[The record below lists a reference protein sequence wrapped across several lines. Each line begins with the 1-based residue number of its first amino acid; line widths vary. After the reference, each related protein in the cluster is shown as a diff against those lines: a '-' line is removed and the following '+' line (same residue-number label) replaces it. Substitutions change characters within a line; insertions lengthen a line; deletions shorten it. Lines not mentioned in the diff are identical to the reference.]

1 MNGEMDELDEKE
13 REKRKNDQIEYRNR
27 QKTSNLFLFLGTVFE
42 IVISMAFVLLYFIIA
57 VVITSKLPESAQ
69 QITYNILMI
78 LAFLGGLVS
87 GFFVYR
93 FLGRLVIKKL
103 KLEDKLREDVLNQF
117 KTHKEFKAD
126 YEKKKNR

>member
-69 QITYNILMI
+69 QVTYNILMI

>member
-1 MNGEMDELDEKE
+1 
-13 REKRKNDQIEYRNR
+13 
-27 QKTSNLFLFLGTVFE
+27 
-42 IVISMAFVLLYFIIA
+42 MAFVLLYFIIA

-69 QITYNILMI
+69 QITYNILLI
-78 LAFLGGLVS
+78 IAFLGGLVS

-93 FLGRLVIKKL
+93 FLGRLVISKM

-117 KTHKEFKAD
+117 KTRKQFKED

>member
-13 REKRKNDQIEYRNR
+13 RQKRKNDQIEYRNR

-42 IVISMAFVLLYFIIA
+42 IIISMAFVLLYFIIA

-69 QITYNILMI
+69 QVTYNILMI

-93 FLGRLVIKKL
+93 FLGRLVIKKM

>member
-13 REKRKNDQIEYRNR
+13 RQKRKNDQIEYRNR

-69 QITYNILMI
+69 QVTYNILMI

-93 FLGRLVIKKL
+93 FLGRLVIKKM

>member
-13 REKRKNDQIEYRNR
+13 RQKRKNDQIEYRNR

-42 IVISMAFVLLYFIIA
+42 IVISMVFVLLYFIIA

-69 QITYNILMI
+69 QVTYNILMI

>member
-13 REKRKNDQIEYRNR
+13 RQKRKNDQIEYRNR

-42 IVISMAFVLLYFIIA
+42 IVISMAFVFLYFIIA

-69 QITYNILMI
+69 QVTYNILMI